1 MQSIITYPFFIGRLP
16 HGTGIIAHQQG
27 KSKRGGETRRVMR
40 YASPSSRA
48 AVATIRHSPSP
59 SAVGRATARAVHLA
73 LPVSL

>member
-1 MQSIITYPFFIGRLP
+1 MQSIVFSPFCCELPRGRAS
-16 HGTGIIAHQQG
+16 IAQRRP
-27 KSKRGGETRRVMR
+27 KRNRGRASPAAVTF

-59 SAVGRATARAVHLA
+59 SRVGRITASAVHFT